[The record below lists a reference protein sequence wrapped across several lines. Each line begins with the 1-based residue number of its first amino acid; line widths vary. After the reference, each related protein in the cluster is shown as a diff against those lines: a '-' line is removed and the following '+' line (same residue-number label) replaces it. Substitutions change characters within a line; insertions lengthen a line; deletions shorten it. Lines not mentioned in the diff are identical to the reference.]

1 MARPRHTVQ
10 RAVANQLVLRH
21 CIWWQIFKLV
31 FLNSFCATVISK
43 FRDKVWERIRISGIS
58 GCVGG
63 LVYCDVSRERV
74 GGLVYCDV
82 SREHVGGLVYCDV
95 SRERVASSSRL
106 ESKEGDFLD
115 SWKSLQPSAT
125 INLKTRRR
133 IPPDLFHIFLS
144 RIRLFWLQFITVT
157 AVSTER
163 RQAPQCGAV
172 FVGRIQTSYSIGA
185 FEVNRRNRL
194 TCRGSCNSSALYCVH
209 FKQWRTC
216 QSFSFEREKMKYFKS
231 HWCLCVPLVVT

>member
-1 MARPRHTVQ
+1 VYCDVSRERVGG
-10 RAVANQLVLRH
+10 LVYCDVSRERVGG
-21 CIWWQIFKLV
+21 LV
-31 FLNSFCATVISK
+31 YCDVS
-43 FRDKVWERIRISGIS
+43 RER
-58 GCVGG
+58 VGG